1 MFSQI
6 KYLERHLKVF
16 RKNYHN
22 LKKNFQSVT
31 KLESL
36 LYVNK
41 TDVKYV
47 NSLKPMNNLKF
58 CLILPNQNSILNH
71 KFSTD
76 ISEETLQNGV
86 VFESI
91 CEETLESL
99 YEFFDELV
107 ESHPK
112 LKTAD
117 VIYADGVLTINLGS
131 TFGTYVINRQS
142 PNRQIWLSSPI
153 SGPKRYDYI
162 PRRDGWIYRHDNK
175 FSLHQ
180 LLQFEI
186 EKLVQSTVS
195 LSRCA
200 HCGSTSL

>member
-1 MFSQI
+1 M
-6 KYLERHLKVF
+6 
-16 RKNYHN
+16 
-22 LKKNFQSVT
+22 
-31 KLESL
+31 
-36 LYVNK
+36 
-41 TDVKYV
+41 
-47 NSLKPMNNLKF
+47 
-58 CLILPNQNSILNH
+58 
-71 KFSTD
+71 
-76 ISEETLQNGV
+76 ETLQNGV